1 MLPSWYIEI
10 LEKKCW
16 CYQCFVDQIREL
28 EAVFN
33 SVVHWN
39 CLSTR
44 SLATIIRL
52 YLSWRKRR
60 AIKSKKPKA
69 LLMVIIPMH
78 WHLICS
84 KLDGSWS
91 IISLEIFSPFK
102 PMHICNWED
111 FKTHL
116 SGSPAMSKG
125 RLPWDPH
132 LFTSSCLLLVA
143 ILVNLAIWLHRSRRT
158 IGLKVPLIEHTFLF
172 FYYYY
177 FFNVL

>member
-16 CYQCFVDQIREL
+16 CYQCFVDQIRGL
-28 EAVFN
+28 EAVFD
-33 SVVHWN
+33 SVVHWK

-91 IISLEIFSPFK
+91 SRLKFSARSNLCIYAIGKISKHIYQVALQCQRAGCHGILTYSPPAAFFS
-102 PMHICNWED
+102 
-111 FKTHL
+111 
-116 SGSPAMSKG
+116 
-125 RLPWDPH
+125 LP
-132 LFTSSCLLLVA
+132 SLL
-143 ILVNLAIWLHRSRRT
+143 T
-158 IGLKVPLIEHTFLF
+158 
-172 FYYYY
+172 
-177 FFNVL
+177 